1 MRRILLFVLAIAIVK
16 AATTTGFG
24 SYSDSSAVQAST
36 ASSTISTVQPIAQA
50 ATATSENPYFLLLA
64 QMTVQDSQKDNAKI
78 IFEEL
83 HATLNAL
90 NLPANLNLAK
100 YLAATAFTDSNL
112 VPSEEKYDAK
122 LANIQK
128 GYFTDGFMGR
138 GYVHFT
144 GAFNY
149 QRFSNYL
156 KLDLISEPT
165 LLLQPRNA
173 AKALVY
179 GSVFGKF
186 TGTKI
191 SQFFPLNGA
200 ADLTGARKAVN
211 GDFRAKDVELTF
223 KSLFGTQ

>member
-1 MRRILLFVLAIAIVK
+1 MRRILLFVLAIAIVN

-24 SYSDSSAVQAST
+24 SYSESSAVQAT
-36 ASSTISTVQPIAQA
+36 EASATIATVQPVAQVA
-50 ATATSENPYFLLLA
+50 STATENPYFVLLT

-83 HATLNAL
+83 HATLTSL
-90 NLPANLNLAK
+90 NLPANTNLAK

-122 LANIQK
+122 LVNIQR

-156 KLDLISEPT
+156 KIDLISEPT

-191 SQFFPLNGA
+191 AQFFPQSGVP
-200 ADLTGARKAVN
+200 DLTGARKAVN
-211 GDFRAKDVELTF
+211 GDYRAKDVELTF